1 MNSKKFIALI
11 TAAVLVIGSMS
22 AAYGDSPFGD
32 IENNWAKANI
42 ISVYEKGL
50 MNGTSEGKF
59 SPNSPVS
66 KYSAVITIA
75 RMMNAE
81 KTEDLDTYIGKYK
94 DILDKYSVPSYARRE
109 VAFCLDKEI
118 IQGEIDLV
126 RFNEEPNATKLD
138 ICIYLGRAFG
148 IKHDPSQPSAQ
159 LFFRD
164 TEMIPRAYRI
174 YVDHMI
180 KIEVVDG
187 KGDANGDFR
196 PNDPLTRAM
205 FAKMIDVANTE
216 YTNEFGQGSETS
228 PSVEDEN
235 EEEPSKEITDKIDY
249 ISDTATSTIA
259 KGTIDSIIYS
269 RSSKPKILLEVEG
282 KKIMEFFMPEDLIKE
297 NVIIEGRLSDVYSL
311 RPGMH
316 VEVKAQN
323 GVINNIATVEITKQ
337 VDCRAVIRDIDLIDA
352 TMMVNMMDTG
362 EQIMKENKV
371 YLKGAKIVDS
381 YINTISIDELQP
393 GLEITLIGIEE
404 TEGIKAIT
412 IMVHK

>member
-81 KTEDLDTYIGKYK
+81 KTEDLDAYIEKYK

-282 KKIMEFFMPEDLIKE
+282 KKIMEFFMPITSALIGPSTMDAISITTCLKSRPSLAIKE
-297 NVIIEGRLSDVYSL
+297 GLVVTPEIIPISFALIISS
-311 RPGMH
+311 
-316 VEVKAQN
+316 
-323 GVINNIATVEITKQ
+323 TF
-337 VDCRAVIRDIDLIDA
+337 AVSIKSF
-352 TMMVNMMDTG
+352 T
-362 EQIMKENKV
+362 
-371 YLKGAKIVDS
+371 
-381 YINTISIDELQP
+381 INTSI
-393 GLEITLIGIEE
+393 LIR
-404 TEGIKAIT
+404 TMSYKL
-412 IMVHK
+412 